1 MRLLFPVLALPLLV
15 PAATAAQTTA
25 APAIQSPGN
34 AGRALAMT
42 KSTCRKTTSYHAEI
56 GSAWRGDWVAPRKLT
71 DLPPAESYKAVYRTV
86 NGCEEP
92 MTVAEYQRGILR

>member
-15 PAATAAQTTA
+15 PAATSAQTP
-25 APAIQSPGN
+25 APTVQSPENTARPIAATGSN
-34 AGRALAMT
+34 
-42 KSTCRKTTSYHAEI
+42 CRKATSYPAQ
-56 GSAWRGDWVAPRKLT
+56 GGMAWRDDPVTPKRLP

-92 MTVAEYQRGILR
+92 MTVAEYQRGVIR